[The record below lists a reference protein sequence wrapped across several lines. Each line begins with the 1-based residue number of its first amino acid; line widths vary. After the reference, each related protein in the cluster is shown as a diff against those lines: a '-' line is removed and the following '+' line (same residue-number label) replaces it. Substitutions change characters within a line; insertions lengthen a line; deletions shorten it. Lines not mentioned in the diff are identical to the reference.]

1 MEVALVLVSL
11 AFLVTLGL
19 LVMGRKAS
27 AAAPVPATDDGA
39 TRQLETELDKR
50 RKELDE
56 QRRQL
61 AEARDELKQAKRKL
75 FEERESWKE
84 ERDRIK
90 AHVEAERSASVQLD
104 SLRAELSQALAEI
117 DRLRRETA
125 RPARPAPAQIA
136 IPAPAPAVE
145 QERPKK
151 IIRELSE
158 ADRERMERFEREAR
172 KERQRS
178 ADLEREVKR
187 LKNKAETQ
195 SRVYVVTKGELDL
208 MKDKFKALE
217 KRMNRTLLENDRLRR
232 AIRDLERKTGIA
244 AHPTEL
250 TPEEIAASD
259 RRVEEKANAE
269 AARDAERRA
278 QQVRA
283 AEEEAA
289 SDSAADSAAA
299 DAPVP
304 PGSERS

>member
-27 AAAPVPATDDGA
+27 AAAPVPAIDDGA
-39 TRQLETELDKR
+39 TRRLEGELDKR

-56 QRRQL
+56 HRRQL
-61 AEARDELKQAKRKL
+61 AEAREELKQAKRKL

-90 AHVEAERSASVQLD
+90 ARAEAERSASVQLD
-104 SLRAELSQALAEI
+104 SVRAELSQALAEI

-136 IPAPAPAVE
+136 IPASAPAVE

-158 ADRERMERFEREAR
+158 ADRERMERLEREAR

-178 ADLEREVKR
+178 SDLEREIKR

-259 RRVEEKANAE
+259 RRVEEKASAE

-278 QQVRA
+278 QQVRSV
-283 AEEEAA
+283 EEEAA
-289 SDSAADSAAA
+289 SDSASDSAAA
-299 DAPVP
+299 DAPAP